1 MLKIFIQEVTNH
13 LMDTE
18 KHREEAAPQIS
29 PLSMTDKVGSLI
41 DTTTTNKEK
50 SNRDFSLCMVLPGEC
65 YEFKKDI
72 SKIFQDE
79 FNKFSSIS
87 TQFGKCFKDI
97 SINAIYSNEPTI
109 GNLITKTKL

>member
-1 MLKIFIQEVTNH
+1 
-13 LMDTE
+13 MDAET
-18 KHREEAAPQIS
+18 HREEKAPEIS
-29 PLSMTDKVGSLI
+29 PLSTTDKVGSLI